1 MRPLK
6 LTMQAFGPY
15 AGREMIDFTLL
26 GNRTMFVI
34 SGKTGSGKTTIFDG
48 ISYAIYGK
56 ASGEDRNG
64 PELRSQFA
72 KDDVLTEVSL
82 EFSLRQKTYHIIRSP
97 QQEKR
102 KERGDGYTTIGA
114 KAELY
119 VYNEKGEKHLIASNI
134 REVDEK
140 IKEIMQI
147 DSNQFRQIVMIPQGE
162 FRKLLTSDSK
172 EKEVILQRLFHTEI
186 YKRIEE
192 KLKEE
197 ALELKNKAEDHIL
210 QRERVLRS
218 IHAVN
223 SQELKE
229 YVEADSVNDK
239 LIIPLLTDEIKMMD
253 KSLERLSKEGNE
265 KQAERDKLQQKLYE
279 AQTIAKQLQSLED
292 LKARMNELES
302 QRELF
307 EKKEQEITL
316 ALKAALL
323 SQQEQLCHRLKNDLD
338 QLVQE
343 MEKIHLNVQSTE
355 KELTDKEAE
364 LQTEKEREQDRQ
376 EAAALVNRLQN
387 IEKDVRSFSVIEKE
401 ANKLHF
407 LLDQAKKD
415 KQTAENL
422 LLKIEEQ
429 IKNLNLQKQE
439 YEKNQLFYIENER
452 MLEKLEATW
461 NRLNKYEQLAKRYKK
476 SVALLKEKNAA
487 YEHANARYQD
497 AKALTEYLEE
507 KWLQGQA
514 AVLAGQ
520 LAPGKACP
528 VCGSEHHPNP
538 AIFSQ
543 DEIPEEK
550 DLKAAKQQV
559 LLLEKERST
568 AESALFEIKSQVQSL
583 EHSVQEQLSEIILE
597 IPDFQSEELEAV
609 KVSFESERKKLTE
622 SQLRLKEQQHKLVL
636 IIAELEQ
643 CEEKKAKI
651 QTEIQ
656 RLSSKVHELT
666 IQFTEKKTNLARLLE
681 SIPEH
686 LRSEEKFETELKRAL
701 NRRDELQKRLDQ
713 VQQQFQNAKEKYAT
727 ENARFETVK
736 KQVAETEKKLAAER
750 ESFKNSMIGQGF
762 ATYKEYSEAKKAE
775 TEIKKL
781 ELEVRKYWEEYRSV
795 NDRYL
800 EQSEMLKDVKEPD
813 LDGLSNELNLLNDQI
828 KELQERYTNL
838 LMKKRDNEEILKKV
852 LHINEEIKALEER
865 YKIIGHLYDISRGQ
879 NTYRI
884 TFERYVLAAFLDDI
898 LREANIRLAKMTSG
912 RYQLL
917 RKSDRSKGNVQSGL
931 ELLVFDQYTGRERH
945 VKTLSGGESFKA
957 ALSLALGLADVVQN
971 YAGGVSIETM
981 FIDEGFGTL
990 DPESLDQAI
999 EALID
1004 IQNSGRLVGIISHVP
1019 ELKERI
1025 DARLEV
1031 IATQSGST
1039 TEFQF
1044 VN

>member
-15 AGREMIDFTLL
+15 AGRETIDFTVL

-64 PELRSQFA
+64 QELRSQFA

-82 EFSLRQKTYHIIRSP
+82 EFSLRQKTYYIIRSP
-97 QQEKR
+97 QQLKK
-102 KERGDGYTTIGA
+102 KERGDGYTTISA

-119 VYNEKGEKHLIASNI
+119 VYNEKGEKQLIASNT

-147 DSNQFRQIVMIPQGE
+147 DANQFRQIVMIPQGE

-172 EKEVILQRLFHTEI
+172 EKEVILQRLFHTET

-197 ALELKNKAEDHIL
+197 ALELKNKVDDHIQ
-210 QRERVLRS
+210 QRERALRS

-223 SQELKE
+223 SEELKS
-229 YVEADSVNDK
+229 YVEADSVNDT
-239 LIIPLLTDEIKMMD
+239 LMIPLLAEEINMMGE
-253 KSLERLSKEGNE
+253 SLEHLEKEGQE
-265 KQAERDKLQQKLYE
+265 KQSERDKLQQKLFE
-279 AQTIAKQLQSLED
+279 AQTIAKQLQTLEE
-292 LKARMNELES
+292 LKAKKSELEA
-302 QRELF
+302 QKELF
-307 EKKEQEITL
+307 AKKEQEITL
-316 ALKAALL
+316 ALKAAVLT
-323 SQQEQLCHRLKNDLD
+323 QQEQLCHRLKNDFD
-338 QLVQE
+338 QLVRETETIQFN
-343 MEKIHLNVQSTE
+343 LQSIE
-355 KELTDKEAE
+355 KELTAKEAE
-364 LQTEKEREQDRQ
+364 LQTELEREQERQ
-376 EAAALVNRLQN
+376 EAAAYVHRLQN

-401 ANKLHF
+401 ANQLQI
-407 LLDQAKKD
+407 LLVQAKKD
-415 KQTAENL
+415 QQKAED
-422 LLKIEEQ
+422 LLKKTEERSR
-429 IKNLNLQKQE
+429 NLNQEKQQ
-439 YEKNQLFYIENER
+439 YEKARLLSIENER
-452 MLEKLEATW
+452 KLEKLEASW
-461 NRLNKYEQLAKRYKK
+461 NRLNKYEQLLKRYEKA
-476 SVALLKEKNAA
+476 VALLNEKIAA
-487 YEHANARYQD
+487 YEHANARYED

-507 KWLQGQA
+507 KWLHGQA

-538 AIFSQ
+538 AVSSQ
-543 DEIPEEK
+543 DDIPQES
-550 DLKAAKQQV
+550 DLKAAKQQATQ
-559 LLLEKERST
+559 LEKEKSA
-568 AESALFEIKSQVQSL
+568 AESVLFEVKSQVTSL
-583 EHSVQEQLSEIILE
+583 EESVQEQLADIVIE
-597 IPDFQSEELEAV
+597 IPDFKSEELDAV
-609 KVSFESERKKLTE
+609 KHSIESERMKLTE
-622 SQLRLKEQQHKLVL
+622 SQRLLEEQQQKH
-636 IIAELEQ
+636 EQ
-643 CEEKKAKI
+643 INADLKKCEENIVKI
-651 QTEIQ
+651 QSEIQ
-656 RLSSKVHELT
+656 ELSTKVQELT
-666 IQFTEKKTNLARLLE
+666 IQYTEKKTTLTRLMDT
-681 SIPEH
+681 IPEH
-686 LRSEEKFETELKRAL
+686 LRSEEKFETELQLAL
-701 NRRDELQKRLDQ
+701 NRRDDLQKRLELAERQ
-713 VQQQFQNAKEKYAT
+713 YQHIKEKYT
-727 ENARFETVK
+727 SENARYETVK
-736 KQVAETEKKLAAER
+736 KQAAETEKKLAAER
-750 ESFKNSMIGQGF
+750 ESFKKSMIGQGF
-762 ATYKEYSEAKKAE
+762 PTYKEYSEAKKAE
-775 TEIKKL
+775 TQIKQM
-781 ELEVRKYWEEYRSV
+781 ELEVRTYREEYRSV
-795 NDRYL
+795 SDRYNEL
-800 EQSEMLKDVKEPD
+800 SNMLKDVKEPD
-813 LDGLSNELNLLNDQI
+813 LEGLSNELNQFDARI
-828 KELQERYTNL
+828 KELQEQYTNL

-852 LHINEEIKALEER
+852 TNINEEIKVLEER
-865 YKIIGHLYDISRGQ
+865 YQIIGHLYDISRGQ

-898 LREANIRLAKMTSG
+898 LREANVRLAKMTSG

-917 RKSDRSKGNVQSGL
+917 RKTDRSKGNAQSGL
-931 ELLVFDQYTGRERH
+931 ELLVFDQYTGQERH

-971 YAGGVSIETM
+971 YAGGVSLETM

-990 DPESLDQAI
+990 DPESLEQAI

-1004 IQNSGRLVGIISHVP
+1004 IQSSGRLVGIISHVP